1 MAVPFKEKF
10 GIIIKLLKEPK
21 VLSALLSLRHS
32 GFLIDVGW
40 FNAFKSGEPVGNNFE
55 PLPWFTY
62 SFIDFLTERLD
73 NKFNVFEF
81 GSGNS
86 TLFFAKRI
94 KHVTS
99 VEHNVEWYNKLISI
113 IPDNVNLLLSKTD
126 SVDDYVGLINL
137 SKNKF
142 DIVFIDGI
150 HRNKCSQNAVEGLS
164 KRGVIVLDDSERVEY
179 SVGMEYIT
187 SKGFKKINFWGIPP
201 GMLIRKCTTVYYRNN
216 NCLGI

>member
-1 MAVPFKEKF
+1 MEYTFKEKVKT
-10 GIIIKLLKEPK
+10 ILQLLVEPK
-21 VLSALLSLRHS
+21 VLVKLLSLRLT
-32 GFLIDVGW
+32 GYLTDVGW

-62 SFIDFLTERLD
+62 SFIDFLTERLN
-73 NKFNVFEF
+73 NKLNIFEF

-99 VEHNVEWYNKLISI
+99 VEHNVEWYNKLIRR

-126 SVDDYVGLINL
+126 TEDDYVGLIKL

-150 HRNKCSQNAVEGLS
+150 HRNECSHSAVEILS
-164 KRGVIVLDDSERVEY
+164 ERGVIVLDDSERVEY
-179 SVGMEYIT
+179 SEGMEYIT
-187 SKGFKKINFWGIPP
+187 NKGFKKINFWGIPP
-201 GMLIRKCTTVYYRNN
+201 GMLIRKCTTLFYRNN
-216 NCLGI
+216 NCLAI

>member
-1 MAVPFKEKF
+1 MEYTFKEKVKA
-10 GIIIKLLKEPK
+10 ILQLLVEPK
-21 VLSALLSLRHS
+21 VLVKLLSLRLT
-32 GFLIDVGW
+32 GYLADVGW
-40 FNAFKSGEPVGNNFE
+40 FNAFKSGKPVGNNFE

-62 SFIDFLTERLD
+62 SFIDFLTERLN
-73 NKFNVFEF
+73 NKLNIFEF

-94 KHVTS
+94 KYVTS
-99 VEHNVEWYNKLISI
+99 VEHNVEWYNKLIRK

-126 SVDDYVGLINL
+126 SEDDYVGLIKL
-137 SKNKF
+137 SMNKF

-150 HRNKCSQNAVEGLS
+150 HRNECSHSAVEILS
-164 KRGVIVLDDSERVEY
+164 ERGVIVLDDSERVEY
-179 SVGMEYIT
+179 SEGIEHIM

-201 GMLIRKCTTVYYRNN
+201 GMLIRKCTTVFYRNN

>member
-1 MAVPFKEKF
+1 MEYTFKEKVKA
-10 GIIIKLLKEPK
+10 ILQLLVEPK
-21 VLSALLSLRHS
+21 VLVKLLSLRLT
-32 GFLIDVGW
+32 GYLTDVGW
-40 FNAFKSGEPVGNNFE
+40 FNAFKCGEPVGNNFE

-62 SFIDFLTERLD
+62 SFIDFLTERLN
-73 NKFNVFEF
+73 NKLNIFEF

-99 VEHNVEWYNKLISI
+99 VEHNVEWYNKLIRK

-126 SVDDYVGLINL
+126 SEDDYVGLIKL

-150 HRNKCSQNAVEGLS
+150 HRNECSHSAVEILS
-164 KRGVIVLDDSERVEY
+164 ERGVIVLDDSERVEY
-179 SVGMEYIT
+179 SEGMKYI
-187 SKGFKKINFWGIPP
+187 SNQGFKKINFWGIPP
-201 GMLIRKCTTVYYRNN
+201 GMLIRKCTTVFYRNN
-216 NCLGI
+216 NCLAI

>member
-1 MAVPFKEKF
+1 MEYTFKEKVKT
-10 GIIIKLLKEPK
+10 ILQLLVEPK
-21 VLSALLSLRHS
+21 VLVKLLSLRLT
-32 GFLIDVGW
+32 GYLTDVGW

-62 SFIDFLTERLD
+62 SFIDFLTERLN
-73 NKFNVFEF
+73 NKLNIFEF

-99 VEHNVEWYNKLISI
+99 VEHNVEWYNKLIRK

-126 SVDDYVGLINL
+126 TEDDYVGLIKL

-150 HRNKCSQNAVEGLS
+150 HRNECSHSAVEILS
-164 KRGVIVLDDSERVEY
+164 ERGVIVLDDSERVEY
-179 SVGMEYIT
+179 SEGMEYIT
-187 SKGFKKINFWGIPP
+187 NKGFKKINFWGIPP
-201 GMLIRKCTTVYYRNN
+201 GMLIRKCTTLFYRNN
-216 NCLGI
+216 NCLAI